1 MSKRSP
7 GPMPKADVRA
17 AQGRLAAVGFIASL
31 VGHRA
36 RNRLATIRAALELL
50 DAGMEANMPPAY
62 RAALL
67 QELDDFVGDFNLGL
81 DMVRCDFGPL
91 EDLSARAV
99 IDGVLK
105 EFGPLAQRQ
114 RVRLESRFDPA
125 ADRIHCDRR
134 LLRLVLLNL
143 IRNSIQA
150 LDGVGDPSIAVR
162 TESSGGRCAIEVED
176 NGPGVP
182 ADLRDRLLTDSSPG
196 RGGTGLGLVLCR
208 DAMTI
213 MGGTIRFSTPVGGAG
228 ALPPRIFVGE
238 PETVRL

>member
-1 MSKRSP
+1 MSKSSP
-7 GPMPKADVRA
+7 GAMPKTDVRA
-17 AQGRLAAVGFIASL
+17 AQDRLAAVGFIASL

-50 DAGMEANMPPAY
+50 DAGMEANMAPAY

-67 QELDDFVGDFNLGL
+67 RELDDFVGDFNLGL

-91 EDLSARAV
+91 VDLSARAS
-99 IDGVLK
+99 IEGVLG

-114 RVRLESRFDPA
+114 GVRLGSRFDPA
-125 ADRIHCDRR
+125 ADRVLCDRR

-143 IRNSIQA
+143 LRNSIQA
-150 LDGVGDPSIAVR
+150 LEGVSDPAIAVR

-176 NGPGVP
+176 NGPGIP
-182 ADLRDRLLTDSSPG
+182 ADLRDRLLTDPSPG

-213 MGGTIRFSTPVGGAG
+213 MGGTIHLATPVGEAG
-228 ALPPRIFVGE
+228 ARF
-238 PETVRL
+238 RLEFSAKNPIL